1 MIRSVV
7 FIWTSMLCLAIQ
19 AQSVQRFIDLN
30 IRDGLSSGSVTSIV
44 QDSKGLIW
52 IGTKQGFN
60 RYDGRDFIHYHSGNC
75 VLESNDVSSLLVDA
89 QDRLWIG
96 THGGGLYV
104 RDGKTQEI
112 SRYLKEGIGD
122 RIKSITASDHT
133 GLWVISESGLISIGG
148 SNSWVTQNLPAEILK
163 HISAIELWNN
173 SLWFGTTDG
182 QLLKMGKDGSYVTYN
197 DQPGAKWPG
206 ISIHQMQLTN
216 GQRLLIGTR
225 QHGLLVFD
233 NADENISKYPIE
245 AQDIRDILKDGAGD
259 IWVGT
264 DGNGIYHIQNN
275 AIANYRHQVGNQ
287 NSLVS
292 NAVHECFEDRDGNLW
307 FGTAWDG
314 ISLIDRRSKNLQ
326 FVYSD
331 FLGFERAGILNIYIE
346 DNELWLGT
354 DGHGLSIED
363 PSELAVDVSHVIP
376 TDAYVQFIDK
386 FDGKYWIGT
395 FQSGL
400 FIVEDQR
407 KGAIRHFT
415 SDSGLSH
422 DDIRDVIQL
431 DDNRYLIASWGG
443 GLILYE
449 ESDERFRKI
458 GTGKRRPIDV
468 VVLERL
474 NDKQILV
481 GTFGQGAFI
490 FQTSDF
496 SLTPILTELQNV
508 VSIEVA
514 KKGVW
519 YGTWGEGLHL
529 AEPPFAHAQLIQN
542 EELQGNSNVFSI
554 IASTQ
559 SDQIWAATNEKILS
573 VSSDGDVKGLPLASQ
588 QFHFNSA
595 NRDSDDRYYFGS
607 TEGVISFKPQDLDFS
622 SNKEVKLTEVK
633 ILDKTLKEFEVYASG
648 GEFLELAYDHNMLTF
663 RFSTPVYPSSRAET
677 HEVILEPVN
686 ADWVEVGLERSMTY
700 ASLNPGN
707 YTFKVRNSSSGIEEH
722 FEFRIRNPW
731 WKTWWAY
738 TIFVSLFLGLL
749 YSFRQYSIRLERM
762 KSQLEI
768 EKMGREQESEIN
780 SLKQRF
786 FVNVSHEIRTP
797 LTLIIGEI
805 EQLAMKTFG
814 SKGLNGSIN
823 NLRNNGNHM
832 IQLVNELLDFRKLDQ
847 GGMKLKASKGNFA
860 LFCKEIYL
868 SFFNKA
874 EANSIDYQFTSEE
887 SEILVWYDRDQL
899 EKVFYNLL
907 TNAFKNTSAGDSIEV
922 IVKKKT
928 DVVEVAIRDSGKG
941 IPNEEIKHVFRRF
954 YQNEDDIAGKR
965 SGFGIGLSIV
975 QDMVSL
981 HKGTITVESAEGKGS
996 CFTVRLGLG
1005 SDHFDEDEIISESV
1019 SSDSLDRYTALA
1031 LNPEIAPS
1039 NEKHEDLI
1047 LVVEDNPDIRQFI
1060 VKVLSHE
1067 FEVVEAAD
1075 GQSALEIAKND
1086 LPDLI
1091 VSDIMMPVMD
1101 GIRLTKQLKNNPNTS
1116 HIPVVLLTAR
1126 TGTIFKKEGYETGA
1140 DDYITKPFN
1149 SMLLVTRIEN
1159 ILESRKRLADKV
1171 KNDLAIRPNDLN
1183 LASPDERF
1191 LKELVGVIESNLDN
1205 SELHADL
1212 ISTEMGMSHSV
1223 VYKKIKVLTG
1233 CTLVEF
1239 IRDYRLQQAADM
1251 LIKYKFSIAEA
1262 CYKVGFSDKKY
1273 FSQMFKKKYGKTPSD
1288 YAKE

>member
-1 MIRSVV
+1 MVRSVV
-7 FIWTSMLCLAIQ
+7 FFCISIFWVSTY
-19 AQSVQRFIDLN
+19 AQSDQRFIDLK

-60 RYDGRDFIHYHSGNC
+60 RYDGRDFIHFHSGNS

-89 QDRLWIG
+89 QDQLWIG

-104 RDGKTQEI
+104 HEGKTQKI
-112 SRYLKEGIGD
+112 SRYLTEGIGD
-122 RIKSITASDHT
+122 RIKSITASDHN
-133 GLWVISESGLISIGG
+133 GLWVISELGLASIGS
-148 SNSWVTQNLPAEILK
+148 SNSWETQGLPAEVLM
-163 HISAIELWNN
+163 HVSTIEPWDN
-173 SLWFGTTDG
+173 SLWLGTSDG
-182 QLLKMGKDGSYVTYN
+182 QLLKIEKDGSYVTFN
-197 DQPGAKWPG
+197 DQLGAKWPG
-206 ISIHQMQLTN
+206 VSIHKMKSMD
-216 GQRLLIGTR
+216 GKKLLIGTR

-233 NADENISKYPIE
+233 STDDNISNYPIE
-245 AQDIRDILKDGAGD
+245 AQDIRDMLKDGVGD

-264 DGNGIYHIQNN
+264 DGNGVYHIQNN
-275 AIANYRHQVGNQ
+275 QMINYRHQTGNQ

-314 ISLIDRRSKNLQ
+314 ISLIDSRSKNLK

-331 FLGFERAGILNIYIE
+331 FLGIERAGILNVYVE
-346 DNELWLGT
+346 DHQLWLGT
-354 DGHGLSIED
+354 DGRGLSVQD
-363 PSELAVDVSHVIP
+363 PSVLAVDVTRVIP

-400 FIVEDQR
+400 FIVEDKQN
-407 KGAIRHFT
+407 GTSQHFT
-415 SDSGLSH
+415 SNSGLSH
-422 DDIRDVIQL
+422 DDVRDVVQL
-431 DDNRYLIASWGG
+431 DDDSYLIASWGG
-443 GLILYE
+443 GLTLYE
-449 ESDERFRKI
+449 QSTTKFRKI

-474 NDKQILV
+474 NDEKILV
-481 GTFGQGAFI
+481 GTFGQGAFV

-496 SLTPILTELQNV
+496 SLTPILPDLQNV

-514 KKGVW
+514 KKGAW
-519 YGTWGEGLHL
+519 FGTWGEGLHY
-529 AEPPFAHAQLIQN
+529 AEPPFVHAQLIQN
-542 EELQGNSNVFSI
+542 EEFKANSNVFSI

-573 VSSDGDVKGLPLASQ
+573 VSGNGEVKGLPLASQ

-595 NRDSDDRYYFGS
+595 NRDSEGRCYFGS
-607 TEGVISFKPQDLDFS
+607 TEGVISFKSEDLDFS

-677 HEVILEPVN
+677 HEVALEPVN

-700 ASLNPGN
+700 ADLNPGN
-707 YTFKVRNSSSGIEEH
+707 YRFKVRNSSSVIEEY

-738 TIFVSLFLGLL
+738 SLLVSLFLGLL
-749 YSFRQYSIRLERM
+749 YFFRQYSIRLERM
-762 KSQLEI
+762 KNQLEI

-780 SLKQRF
+780 SLKQKF

-805 EQLAMKTFG
+805 EQLAIKTLG
-814 SKGLNGSIN
+814 SKGLSGSIN

-847 GGMKLKASKGNFA
+847 GGMRLKVSEGNFV

-868 SFFNKA
+868 SFYNKA
-874 EANSIDYQFTSEE
+874 EANSIDYQFTSETH
-887 SEILVWYDRDQL
+887 EIQAWYDRDQL

-907 TNAFKNTSAGDSIEV
+907 ANAFKNTSAGGRIEV
-922 IVKKKT
+922 TVAKKI
-928 DVVEVAIRDSGKG
+928 DCVEVAIRDSGKG
-941 IPNEEIKHVFRRF
+941 IPNEEIEHVFRRF
-954 YQNEDDIAGKR
+954 YQNEDVGKR

-975 QDMVSL
+975 QDIVNL
-981 HKGTITVESAEGKGS
+981 HKGTVSVESTEGKGS

-1005 SDHFDEDEIISESV
+1005 SDHFNEDEMISESV
-1019 SSDSLDRYTALA
+1019 NSDSLDRYTALE
-1031 LNPEIAPS
+1031 LNPETELS
-1039 NEKHEDLI
+1039 NGKKEDLI

-1060 VKVLSHE
+1060 VKLLSYE
-1067 FEVVEAAD
+1067 FEVLEAAD
-1075 GQSALEIAKND
+1075 GQAALEIAKSD
-1086 LPDLI
+1086 LPDLV

-1101 GIRLTKQLKNNPNTS
+1101 GIRLTMQLKDNPSTS
-1116 HIPVVLLTAR
+1116 HIPIILLTAR

-1149 SMLLVTRIEN
+1149 SMLLITRIEN
-1159 ILESRKRLADKV
+1159 ILDSRRRLADKV

-1205 SELHADL
+1205 SEMHADL

-1223 VYKKIKVLTG
+1223 VYKKIKALTG

-1251 LIKYKFSIAEA
+1251 LLKYKFSIAEA

-1273 FSQMFKKKYGKTPSD
+1273 FSQMFKKKYGKTPSE